1 MYRRILVPTDG
12 SPLSRKAIAHAIAI
26 ARSSGATIIGLY
38 ARRDPT
44 VYYGDGLLVLSSQ
57 VEKQLEDQAKKAGD
71 KYLSLLQKAAQKA
84 KVRFKGIQVSDA
96 YPSTAIIRISRKEK
110 CDLIA
115 MASHGRKGISRVLLG
130 SETMR
135 VLADS
140 RIPVLV
146 TR

>member
-12 SPLSRKAIAHAIAI
+12 SPLSRRAIAHAIAI

-38 ARRDPT
+38 ARRDPA

-57 VEKQLEDQAKKAGD
+57 VERQLEAQAKKAGD
-71 KYLSLLQKAAQKA
+71 KYLSYLERAAQKA
-84 KVRFKGIQVSDA
+84 KIRFKGIQVSDA
-96 YPSTAIIRISRKEK
+96 YPSTAIIRTAKREK

-115 MASHGRKGISRVLLG
+115 MASHGRKGLSRVLLG